1 MARVAYFARV
11 AYLITLASALAPNR
25 WDAPP
30 HTSRELQRAL
40 GDCPTADAACA
51 LLQERAHDGNEVN
64 VAATLVRAA
73 REGAS
78 RGTLRYLYGACR
90 ASAGRMAPR
99 QLANAARAL
108 RLADDDETAEREAA
122 LVAVCACVAMTPPAE
137 WTNAREVAM
146 AAWACGDAC
155 AKGRA
160 DEQAAYALRTL
171 SNAAPRGFAAR
182 EASDVAWALAAAR
195 ERLLPPAA
203 TDNATVADVAAFLDR
218 LADHARA
225 VSYAPRDV
233 ATALWACAKIAEA
246 VASCVEINQ

>member
-1 MARVAYFARV
+1 MARVACLIV
-11 AYLITLASALAPNR
+11 ALAGALAPPGR

-78 RGTLRYLYGACR
+78 RDTLRYLYGACR

-137 WTNAREVAM
+137 WTNAREVA
-146 AAWACGDAC
+146 
-155 AKGRA
+155 
-160 DEQAAYALRTL
+160 
-171 SNAAPRGFAAR
+171 
-182 EASDVAWALAAAR
+182 
-195 ERLLPPAA
+195 
-203 TDNATVADVAAFLDR
+203 
-218 LADHARA
+218 
-225 VSYAPRDV
+225 
-233 ATALWACAKIAEA
+233 I
-246 VASCVEINQ
+246 CVEIKRDVVSVAASARWRYFPHSSRPFAEVVGQARLAGDRRFGVD

>member
-1 MARVAYFARV
+1 MHLYALAAEMARV
-11 AYLITLASALAPNR
+11 AYLITLASALAPPNR

-30 HTSRELQRAL
+30 PTSRELQRAL
-40 GDCPTADAACA
+40 GACPTADAACA

-122 LVAVCACVAMTPPAE
+122 LVAVCACVAMTPPAD
-137 WTNAREVAM
+137 WTNAREVAI
-146 AAWACGDAC
+146 C
-155 AKGRA
+155 AELKFRA
-160 DEQAAYALRTL
+160 PTSRRSPQ
-171 SNAAPRGFAAR
+171 
-182 EASDVAWALAAAR
+182 
-195 ERLLPPAA
+195 
-203 TDNATVADVAAFLDR
+203 
-218 LADHARA
+218 
-225 VSYAPRDV
+225 
-233 ATALWACAKIAEA
+233 
-246 VASCVEINQ
+246 